1 LADERYLQRF
11 QDEALTAAWMRRTN
25 IVPVFGVDHAEEWSF
40 RTTQRVQRK
49 GAELVINDLQPI
61 RTDIHR

>member
-1 LADERYLQRF
+1 
-11 QDEALTAAWMRRTN
+11 MRRTN